1 MNHEFIYKGSFPST
15 FLIGIVVHYV
25 FLRWFTVGSLLVH
38 CWFTVGSLWFLRHFA
53 DAERDC
59 APGAPGWQEAPCAQ
73 GASGKLGA
81 QMCRA
86 RQVCQV
92 CQVRQVRLWCDASA
106 TRAR

>member
-1 MNHEFIYKGSFPST
+1 MD
-15 FLIGIVVHYV
+15 LQ
-25 FLRWFTVGSLLVH
+25 
-38 CWFTVGSLWFLRHFA
+38 HFA

-59 APGAPGWQEAPCAQ
+59 ALGAPSWQEAPCAQ

-86 RQVCQV
+86 RQARQV
-92 CQVRQVRLWCDASA
+92 CQVRQVRQRCDASA